1 MNDFWDAFAW
11 TESRTFYTMTH
22 RLLTIIGLNVVKY
35 FVLNKICIF
44 PLSSV
49 FNRKEE
55 RPKIKQSNNSSG
67 KAIRVLFHCNP
78 FQI

>member
-1 MNDFWDAFAW
+1 MISGMLLVG
-11 TESRTFYTMTH
+11 TESSTFYAMTH

-55 RPKIKQSNNSSG
+55 RT
-67 KAIRVLFHCNP
+67 
-78 FQI
+78 